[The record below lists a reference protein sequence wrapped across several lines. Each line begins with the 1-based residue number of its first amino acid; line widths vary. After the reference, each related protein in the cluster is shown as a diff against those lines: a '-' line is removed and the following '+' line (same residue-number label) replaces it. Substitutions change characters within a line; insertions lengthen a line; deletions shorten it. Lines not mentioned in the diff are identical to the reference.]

1 MPLAARFFS
10 FLICAL
16 SIFTLSAN
24 AQKKDSV
31 VVTSGFSGLMGVTT
45 NGISIIPTFSLNAP
59 AVNFLLSVKKNR
71 FSFDPDI
78 RATFDGKKGSLVFW
92 FRYQAIKGK
101 RFNLQT
107 GAHPAYNLALREI
120 ISSNTSSGFSTITQ
134 ARRFVATEIFPSYRV
149 SNKVSLGIYYLRGFG
164 LQKDGPINS
173 NFLTFNTNISGIRLF
188 KDHYFQYTPQ
198 FYYLKLDQNDGFYY
212 THTIGI
218 SSTKHPFLLQSTI
231 NKEIKTNIPGSQN
244 FAWNLTLFYAFNK
257 KYGRMEGQDILKI
270 ADQITDF

>member
-1 MPLAARFFS
+1 MHFS
-10 FLICAL
+10 SSFKRICTILLLLIATA
-16 SIFTLSAN
+16 SK
-24 AQKKDSV
+24 AQKKDSL

-92 FRYQAIKGK
+92 FRYKAIQGK
-101 RFNLQT
+101 RFNLQA
-107 GAHPAYNLALREI
+107 GAHPAYNLALTDI
-120 ISSNTSSGFSTITQ
+120 VTNNTSSTVSTITQ
-134 ARRFVATEIFPSYRV
+134 ARRFVATEVFPSYRV
-149 SNKVSLGIYYLRGFG
+149 SNKVTLGVYYLRGFG

-173 NFLTFNTNISGIRLF
+173 NFITFNTNISGIRLF
-188 KDHYFQYTPQ
+188 KDHYLQYTPQ
-198 FYYLKLDQNDGFYY
+198 FYYLKLDQNDGTYY

-231 NKEIKTNIPGSQN
+231 NKEIRTNIPGSRN
-244 FAWNLTLFYAFNK
+244 FAWNMTLFYAFNK
-257 KYGRMEGQDILKI
+257 KYGRMQGQDVLKI

>member
-1 MPLAARFFS
+1 MPAAARFIS
-10 FLICAL
+10 VLIC
-16 SIFTLSAN
+16 TLTIITFSTQ

-92 FRYQAIKGK
+92 FRYKAIQGK

-107 GAHPAYNLALREI
+107 GVHPAYNLALREI
-120 ISSNTSSGFSTITQ
+120 LSTSTSSGFTTITQ
-134 ARRFVATEIFPSYRV
+134 ARRFVATEIFPSYKV
-149 SNKVSLGIYYLRGFG
+149 SDKVSLGIYYLRGFG

-173 NFLTFNTNISGIRLF
+173 NFITFNTNISGIRIF

-198 FYYLKLDQNDGFYY
+198 FYYLKLDQNDGIYY
-212 THTIGI
+212 THTVGI

-231 NKEIKTNIPGSQN
+231 NKEIRTNIPGSQN
-244 FAWNLTLFYAFNK
+244 LAWNLSLFYAFNK
-257 KYGRMEGQDILKI
+257 KYGRMQGQDILKI

>member
-1 MPLAARFFS
+1 MPSTKNIAL
-10 FLICAL
+10 L
-16 SIFTLSAN
+16 SILFLFNLTTQ
-24 AQKKDSV
+24 AQKKDSL
-31 VVTSGFSGLMGVTT
+31 VVTSGFSGLVGITN

-59 AVNFLLSVKKNR
+59 AYNFLLSVKKNR

-78 RATFDGKKGSLVFW
+78 RATFDGKKGSMVFW
-92 FRYQAIKGK
+92 FRYKLVQGK
-101 RFNLQT
+101 KFNLQT
-107 GAHPAYNLALREI
+107 GAHPAYNLALRDI
-120 ISSNTSSGFSTITQ
+120 VTTSTSSTISTITQ
-134 ARRFVATEIFPSYRV
+134 ARRFIATEIFPSYRL
-149 SNKVSLGIYYLRGFG
+149 SDKVSLGIYYLRGFG

-173 NFLTFNTNISGIRLF
+173 NFITLNTNIAGIRLF
-188 KDHYFQYTPQ
+188 KNHYLQFTPQ

-244 FAWNLTLFYAFNK
+244 LAWNLSIFYAFNK
-257 KYGRMEGQDILKI
+257 KYGRMQGQDVLRI

>member
-1 MPLAARFFS
+1 
-10 FLICAL
+10 
-16 SIFTLSAN
+16 
-24 AQKKDSV
+24 
-31 VVTSGFSGLMGVTT
+31 
-45 NGISIIPTFSLNAP
+45 
-59 AVNFLLSVKKNR
+59 
-71 FSFDPDI
+71 
-78 RATFDGKKGSLVFW
+78 
-92 FRYQAIKGK
+92 
-101 RFNLQT
+101 
-107 GAHPAYNLALREI
+107 
-120 ISSNTSSGFSTITQ
+120 
-134 ARRFVATEIFPSYRV
+134 
-149 SNKVSLGIYYLRGFG
+149 LRGFG

-244 FAWNLTLFYAFNK
+244 LAWNLTLFYAFNK